1 MNPKDKATFL
11 IDSVLNTPINFPY
24 IDSEDG
30 QCIGGGYMTY
40 KSATKIA
47 LITVNELLRD
57 IENPNF
63 DYWSK
68 VKAEIIK
75 L

>member
-1 MNPKDKATFL
+1 MTPKEKANELVDKFWLAKL
-11 IDSVLNTPINFPY
+11 
-24 IDSEDG
+24 EDG
-30 QCIGGGYMTY
+30 KFINLEEAKYFA
-40 KSATKIA
+40 K
-47 LITVNELLRD
+47 ITVNELLHD
-57 IENPNF
+57 IDSPNF